1 VDASARFNT
10 ADFPGHGN
18 ASGNAERGEASMT
31 PGEVA
36 EVVEEIAGWSLQE
49 RRAYLANLEMFSA
62 EDASQ
67 IKEALQALWTE
78 RK

>member
-1 VDASARFNT
+1 VDASAPFNA

-18 ASGNAERGEASMT
+18 ASGNAERCEAGMT

-36 EVVEEIAGWSLQE
+36 EVAEEIAGWSLRE

>member
-1 VDASARFNT
+1 L
-10 ADFPGHGN
+10 
-18 ASGNAERGEASMT
+18 T

>member
-1 VDASARFNT
+1 
-10 ADFPGHGN
+10 
-18 ASGNAERGEASMT
+18 MT

-36 EVVEEIAGWSLQE
+36 EVAEEIAGWSLQE

>member
-1 VDASARFNT
+1 MTDKDL
-10 ADFPGHGN
+10 AD
-18 ASGNAERGEASMT
+18 
-31 PGEVA
+31 VI
-36 EVVEEIAGWSLQE
+36 EEIAGWSLQE
-49 RRAYLANLEMFSA
+49 RRAYLANLEMHSA

>member
-1 VDASARFNT
+1 MT
-10 ADFPGHGN
+10 
-18 ASGNAERGEASMT
+18 ERDL
-31 PGEVA
+31 A
-36 EVVEEIAGWSLQE
+36 EVVEEVAGWPLQE

>member
-1 VDASARFNT
+1 
-10 ADFPGHGN
+10 
-18 ASGNAERGEASMT
+18 MT
-31 PGEVA
+31 PGEAA